1 MNLLLGIAED
11 RKDPLKLGRIRVR
24 LFGKHSDKK
33 VPDMANGE
41 GIPTENLIW
50 AHPMMPVTSASMNGI
65 GESPTGIVEG
75 SMVVCFARDGD
86 LCNDLIIM
94 GSVPGISQDA
104 PVPDV
109 GFNDPNGVYPQ
120 EKTTFDPLG
129 TETSYLNESDVN
141 RLSRGDE
148 DEKITE
154 SIVKYKRDLVQK
166 TIDEPIMI
174 AAFDEDENVTWSEPE
189 NPYDAEY
196 PFNHVKESESGH
208 IEEIDD
214 TPGAER
220 LHRFHRSG
228 TFEEIGPDGT
238 KVTRIVKDNFNL
250 VVGDDSI
257 SIGGNANITITGNAN
272 LYVISDKTDTIDGNE
287 KETVKGT
294 TDEVRIG
301 EVNRE
306 FRGGDKTIVTGDS
319 KKEVSGVDSTKTD
332 GDCTVESTNYDVIAN
347 SKVSMDG
354 AGSIIVLDPS
364 GAQLDGP
371 VVKIAGGTS
380 EPITFGIKL
389 LTWLNS
395 HTHVSPVGP
404 TSPPIKPAAAD
415 LLSTK
420 AFVG

>member
-1 MNLLLGIAED
+1 M
-11 RKDPLKLGRIRVR
+11 
-24 LFGKHSDKK
+24 S
-33 VPDMANGE
+33 NGE

-75 SMVVCFARDGD
+75 TMVVCFARDGE

-104 PVPDV
+104 PVQDV

-120 EKTTFDPLG
+120 EKSKFDPIG

-141 RLSRGDE
+141 RLSRGNE
-148 DEKITE
+148 DEKIEE
-154 SIVKYKRDLVQK
+154 SIVQYKKDLVQETK
-166 TIDEPIMI
+166 DKPFEI
-174 AAFDEDENVTWSEPE
+174 AAFDDEDKKTWSEPD
-189 NPYDAEY
+189 NPYAAEY

-214 TPGAER
+214 TPDAER
-220 LHRFHRSG
+220 LHRYHRAG

-238 KVTRIVKDNFNL
+238 KVTR
-250 VVGDDSI
+250 VVRDKFDITIGDHSI
-257 SIGGNANITITGNAN
+257 SIGGDTNITITGNAN
-272 LYVISDKTDTIDGNE
+272 FYVVSDKTVTTDGNE

-294 TDEVRIG
+294 TDEIRVG

-306 FRGGDKTIVTGDS
+306 FRGGDKTIITGDS
-319 KKEVSGVDSTKTD
+319 EKEVSGVDSTKTK
-332 GDCTVESTNYDVIAN
+332 GDCTVESANYDVKAN
-347 SKVSMDG
+347 TKVSMDG
-354 AGSIIVLDPS
+354 AGSIMVLDPS
-364 GAQLDGP
+364 SAQLDGP
-371 VVKIAGGTS
+371 IVKIAGGSS
-380 EPITFGIKL
+380 EPISLGIQL

-404 TSPPIKPAAAD
+404 TSPPIKPATPD
-415 LLSTK
+415 LLSKK